1 MESVLL
7 DALVPPLVRET
18 HPPDSH
24 HCVDLHC
31 VRGVRETPL
40 TPLAVVV
47 AKSTHPNHLGC
58 SYVAATFAVNAQV
71 FAMKFPHISPL

>member
-24 HCVDLHC
+24 PCVDLHC

-47 AKSTHPNHLGC
+47 AKPTHPNHVGW
-58 SYVAATFAVNAQV
+58 VARGSHLRSERAGLRD
-71 FAMKFPHISPL
+71 KSSS